1 MLIVHS
7 LPSHM
12 RPLQPIPW
20 CCLYF
25 IVLLLY
31 LLNADR
37 MAIAKGRGCST
48 MWSRAMGKHWISETN
63 AARPSRR
70 INRIAGGRGLAGLVS
85 RRLFSLRVGRRETW
99 YVKHYRAWFINALSA
114 YVMVVTFVDSC
125 SLRRLRTQQGIEV
138 GWVYCGACMNIVLR
152 YFDNA
157 SWG

>member
-31 LLNADR
+31 LDR
-37 MAIAKGRGCST
+37 VAIAKGRGCST
-48 MWSRAMGKHWISETN
+48 MWSQAMGKHWISETN

-70 INRIAGGRGLAGLVS
+70 INRAAGGRGLAGLVS
-85 RRLFSLRVGRRETW
+85 FLWGSGAATPDTLSN
-99 YVKHYRAWFINALSA
+99 VKHYRAWFINALSA

-125 SLRRLRTQQGIEV
+125 SLRRLRIYTARHWGGV
-138 GWVYCGACMNIVLR
+138 SLLWCM
-152 YFDNA
+152 YE
-157 SWG
+157 